1 MKTAIRQSII
11 DQSQS
16 KRSIVSECTVGNIT
30 QVTIS
35 ENTFPFNYET
45 VTKFNCCL
53 TAKTVVDNLDA
64 ITAKVDDL
72 EYLEV
77 VLARLREAYSA
88 NSTIPEAK
96 VQVLGPASRVATNAD
111 ITMWS
116 ITKID
121 TLSALMDSSNGDW
134 DAVMAQAIISKYLSN
149 SGNTLGSAELNSI
162 GGPNLCSL
170 DTSLLKTITQSSLS
184 KANALTVTNCSI
196 MKKRTLFVIA
206 EGAFQSRSTV
216 SATSYQLTQPYIGT
230 SYQLT
235 QPYIG
240 GADSAYV
247 QRLSTSNISMDM
259 DTFIS
264 LDPTVIQTLGVSQ
277 VKGLLGSNLP
287 ELKSY
292 ENQSAVR
299 TWISTRFQADLD
311 YLGLGLKGG
320 KADPITVGV
329 GTIILPTSAGVTGGA
344 GPVNT
349 VAGGASATT
358 TAINRPTFGLHLLLT
373 TLAIAVLYILH

>member
-1 MKTAIRQSII
+1 MKTAVRQSII

-111 ITMWS
+111 ITMWN

-121 TLSALMDSSNGDW
+121 TLSALMDSSNGNW

-216 SATSYQLTQPYIGT
+216 SATSYQLTQPYIG
-230 SYQLT
+230 
-235 QPYIG
+235 

-320 KADPITVGV
+320 KADPTTAGV
-329 GTIILPTSAGVTGGA
+329 GTIILPTSAGAPGGA

-349 VAGGASATT
+349 VAGGAAATT
-358 TAINRPTFGLHLLLT
+358 TASGGAINRPTFGLHLLLT
-373 TLAIAVLYILH
+373 TLAVAVLYILH